1 MVASYIRSLRGDMPM
16 RVKDK
21 VAIVTGAARGIGEEI
36 GVRLVEEGA
45 KVAIIDLKIELA
57 KQIADKLKTSGVDA
71 IAVGADVSKK
81 AEVGAAVGEIIS
93 HFGHID
99 ILVNNAGIHRMG
111 KVTDIEEETWDKI
124 LDMNLKGYFL
134 MIQAVVPQM
143 QKRNYGKIV
152 NIASVAAFGGI
163 PDQVH
168 YNSSK
173 GAIISLTRSLALE
186 LAPFK
191 INVNA
196 VSPGTV
202 ETVGNKKF
210 LDQYRQLVE
219 QRVPLGR
226 IAQPRDIANAVLFL
240 VTDEAEYVTGQCLSV
255 CGGLSIGTAPGV

>member
-1 MVASYIRSLRGDMPM
+1 M

-36 GVRLVEEGA
+36 GIRLAEEGA

-57 KQIADKLKTSGVDA
+57 NEVADKLKSSGVDA
-71 IAVGADVSKK
+71 IAVRADASKK
-81 AEVGAAVGEIIS
+81 TEVGAAIAEIIT
-93 HFGHID
+93 HFGRID

-111 KVTDIEEETWDKI
+111 KVTDIDEETWDKI

-134 MIQAVVPQM
+134 MIQAVVPHM

-240 VTDEAEYVTGQCLSV
+240 VTDEAEYITGQCLSV